1 MSPLIFWWK
10 TYPLYFQGQSILTLK
25 SYIRE
30 TFTSQ
35 RSYCPSPL
43 LTLSGL
49 QHCHSSPTGQLQ
61 SDGFSS
67 GNQIVLVFFS
77 PMSCIATNQKKK
89 YAFCW
94 KAHLLSQQEAN
105 SQAIWWISHTT
116 SYVDIRDF
124 WVQKQTP
131 QKSKDF
137 WLKMGAIRWS
147 IFLERPLNASVTQ
160 NTSSWMIHQ
169 MEVLRSYRIPF
180 WNFSSLPSPC
190 LGMTN
195 ISLSWWNPGQPDWY
209 TAPVSQQG
217 LWTEP
222 NCLNSFLSLRS

>member
-1 MSPLIFWWK
+1 MRPLPPKEAIVPHHCWHFLGYSTAIPVQLVNSSRMVSALEIK
-10 TYPLYFQGQSILTLK
+10 LYWFFFFLCPVSLL
-25 SYIRE
+25 IR
-30 TFTSQ
+30 
-35 RSYCPSPL
+35 
-43 LTLSGL
+43 
-49 QHCHSSPTGQLQ
+49 
-61 SDGFSS
+61 
-67 GNQIVLVFFS
+67 
-77 PMSCIATNQKKK
+77 KKK